1 MALKPFPSA
10 PKFVEPAKEAEQADV
25 QAASNDAVAATTAP
39 PVNYRRYA
47 AYAAIALV
55 ALFAVWKG
63 VGWWTTGRFEV
74 TTDNAYIRADI
85 TTVSS
90 KIQGYVE
97 TVAVK
102 DNQAVKA
109 GDLLVVLEGAD
120 YAARLSE
127 AKAALSQAEAQAA
140 QARAEVAS
148 KRSLEA
154 SALAEIAAQRD
165 RLAETRATVQS
176 VQANEKL
183 ATDDLTRYTEL
194 AGKGH
199 YPAARL
205 ETAQAESDAAG
216 AEANRASAAV
226 TTQKSQ
232 LHVAEAGLARARQDI
247 IAAEAAVAGADAQVE
262 AARARVT
269 AAQLEAGRT
278 EIRAPISGVVANRVV
293 SEGQL
298 LSPGQQ
304 ALSIVPVD
312 QAYVI
317 ANFKE
322 TQVEKMRPGQKVA
335 LHVDAYPDL
344 RVEGIVD
351 SLAPASGAQFSLIP
365 QDTATG
371 NFTKIVQRVPVR
383 VAISK
388 EALETGLMRPGLSV
402 EAVVSVKPAK
412 S

>member
-1 MALKPFPSA
+1 MALKPFPSVPKVVA
-10 PKFVEPAKEAEQADV
+10 PVTEAEPADV
-25 QAASNDAVAATTAP
+25 PAASNDATAAAAAP

-47 AYAAIALV
+47 IYALAGIA
-55 ALFAVWKG
+55 ALFAVWTG

-90 KIQGYVE
+90 KIQGYVD

-109 GDLLVVLEGAD
+109 GDLLVVIEGAD

-127 AKAALSQAEAQAA
+127 AKAALSQVEAQAA

-216 AEANRASAAV
+216 AEANRAAAAV

-247 IAAEAAVAGADAQVE
+247 VAAEAAVAGADAQVE

-304 ALSIVPVD
+304 ALSIVPVGH
-312 QAYVI
+312 AYVI

-344 RVEGIVD
+344 RVEGVVD

-388 EALETGLMRPGLSV
+388 DALDTGLMRPGLSV
-402 EAVVSVKPAK
+402 EAVVTVKPAK

>member
-10 PKFVEPAKEAEQADV
+10 PKVVEPVKEPDRGEV
-25 QAASNDAVAATTAP
+25 QTASNDAVAATTAP

-47 AYAAIALV
+47 AYAAIALA

-63 VGWWTTGRFEV
+63 ADWWTTGRFEV

-90 KIQGYVE
+90 KIQGYVD

-102 DNQAVKA
+102 DNQAVTA

-127 AKAALSQAEAQAA
+127 AEAALSQAEARAA

-148 KRSLEA
+148 RRSLEA
-154 SALAEIAAQRD
+154 SALAEISAQRD

-176 VQANEKL
+176 VKANEKL

-269 AAQLEAGRT
+269 AAH
-278 EIRAPISGVVANRVV
+278 RVV

-344 RVEGIVD
+344 RVDGIVD

-388 EALETGLMRPGLSV
+388 DALDTGLMRPGLSV
-402 EAVVSVKPAK
+402 EAVVTVKPAK

>member
-10 PKFVEPAKEAEQADV
+10 PKVVEAARVAEQADV
-25 QAASNDAVAATTAP
+25 PAASNDPVVAAAAP

-47 AYAAIALV
+47 AYAAIALA

-63 VGWWTTGRFEV
+63 VEWWTTGRFEV

-102 DNQAVKA
+102 DNQAVTA

-127 AKAALSQAEAQAA
+127 AEAALSQAEARAA

-183 ATDDLTRYTEL
+183 ATDELTRYTEL

-344 RVEGIVD
+344 RVDGIVD

-388 EALETGLMRPGLSV
+388 DALDTGLMRPGLSV
-402 EAVVSVKPAK
+402 EAVVTVKPAK